1 MRCFAIA
8 PPPSHR
14 QKLEAGTRDFVLALV
29 PFPDWKDDEE
39 GAGGAAAR
47 ADTALDVDEDWI
59 VEHATQ
65 VSRMLPGGVDV
76 VGTYAFASDA
86 AFKTASA
93 ALTSATVEIARAAN
107 AVRCPPRAPTTSAR
121 TTGWFSTSPPPPA
134 STSGRCAVPT
144 SRSAPIEPTAPVE
157 HADRRCVPDGGRI
170 DARHEIHLRLD
181 GTDVADG
188 TDLRDIA
195 AARRRGG
202 GDAAGRPQRS
212 ALAGEFRNQTTPPG
226 HCCRSCEC
234 GHRRRRD
241 VEAILLC
248 ASAIDGDRDVRRP
261 RGGDRLSGRA
271 TLTRRSTRA

>member
-8 PPPSHR
+8 PPL
-14 QKLEAGTRDFVLALV
+14 QIGLLVGKLEVGTRDFVLALV

-107 AVRCPPRAPTTSAR
+107 AVGVPATRSHHQRADHRLVLHLLHHPQAH
-121 TTGWFSTSPPPPA
+121 PPA
-134 STSGRCAVPT
+134 MRRPDVPI
-144 SRSAPIEPTAPVE
+144 RAIEPTAPVE
-157 HADRRCVPDGGRI
+157 HA
-170 DARHEIHLRLD
+170 
-181 GTDVADG
+181 T
-188 TDLRDIA
+188 A
-195 AARRRGG
+195 A
-202 GDAAGRPQRS
+202 S
-212 ALAGEFRNQTTPPG
+212 
-226 HCCRSCEC
+226 
-234 GHRRRRD
+234 
-241 VEAILLC
+241 
-248 ASAIDGDRDVRRP
+248 RP
-261 RGGDRLSGRA
+261 RWYA
-271 TLTRRSTRA
+271 STRATRYTCA